1 MDGVGGT
8 VKNVV
13 FRKVKSGFLTI
24 DSPFEFYQAVK
35 NYVPAIKCVYVSN
48 EDVFEEPENMEQES
62 IPIRETLKIH
72 KIERSEM
79 KGLYGLK
86 FFYLAE
92 DEKPFFTQWYA
103 NGKDVL
109 VCGHDGEVGT
119 KHCAACSVE
128 YDKAEEWM
136 QCPGLCEQWLHK
148 QCFYN

>member
-1 MDGVGGT
+1 MDGVGGP

-13 FRKVKSGFLTI
+13 LQKVKSGFLTI

-79 KGLYGLK
+79 KGIYGLN

-109 VCGHDGEVGT
+109 VCGHDDGEVDT
-119 KHCAACSVE
+119 NHCAACLVE
-128 YDKAEEWM
+128 YDKAEEWI
-136 QCPGLCEQWLHK
+136 QCPGLCEQWFHE
-148 QCFYN
+148 QCF